1 MKAGRRGRAA
11 GGPEK
16 SRVGRPERGAVPNRP
31 SPRSAEPP
39 AARSLPPLVLVV
51 DDFPDNREMYVQY
64 LSFTGYRVAEANDG
78 EEALAK
84 TAGLLPDVVVMD
96 LALPRLDGW
105 EATRRLKSDPLT
117 RGIPV
122 IALTGHGLP
131 EHVERARQAG
141 CDSFLTKPCT
151 PIDLAA
157 EIRRLLEES
166 QKAAP
171 RKGG

>member
-1 MKAGRRGRAA
+1 MKPNRGRRGPA
-11 GGPEK
+11 G
-16 SRVGRPERGAVPNRP
+16 SRS
-31 SPRSAEPP
+31 SPRPAGPPSAR
-39 AARSLPPLVLVV
+39 AVPPLVLVV

-64 LSFTGYRVAEANDG
+64 LSFSGYRVAEANDG

-84 TAGLLPDVVVMD
+84 AAALLPDVVVMD

-105 EATRRLKSDPLT
+105 EATRRLKDDPLT
-117 RGIPV
+117 KGIPV

-157 EIRRLLEES
+157 EIRHLLEAN

-171 RKGG
+171 KKGG